1 MKDDWRIFRGT
12 EPPEWNPVP
21 PHDGLTRLPAPP
33 PWRRTPNAGKPV
45 KPAQPAFDPEAE
57 RVKGAPFRLKHDPSR
72 DKDGKQ
78 KDNVVQA
85 VNAALYLRR
94 PLLVTGAPGVGK
106 SSLAHA
112 VAYQLRMG
120 PVLKWPITSRATVKS
135 GLYEYDAVG
144 RLQDVDRKDL
154 GSYFRLGPLGTAL
167 YPTAWP
173 RVLLIDEVDKGDLDL
188 PNDLL
193 NVLEDGYFDIPEL
206 ARAKEQSVFVK
217 VHGSGLDAEIRGGR
231 VQCEQFPFI
240 VMTSN
245 GEREFPAPFLRR
257 CIRVTVPPPLE
268 SELKEI
274 VNAHIT
280 TQLEAASPGSVD
292 RMIKDFLVLQQ
303 QHRDVATDQLLNA
316 AYLVLGDGRSN
327 DEQPES
333 READESIE
341 TFKLLVKQ
349 LTTTEAT

>member
-1 MKDDWRIFRGT
+1 MKDWRIFRAGVLQDL
-12 EPPEWNPVP
+12 EGVP
-21 PHDGLTRLPAPP
+21 PHDGLTTLPAPP
-33 PWRRTPNAGKPV
+33 PWRRTSTTESPAKP
-45 KPAQPAFDPEAE
+45 PRPPFDDFQAEAL
-57 RVKGAPFRLKHDPSR
+57 KGAPIRLKDDP
-72 DKDGKQ
+72 KD
-78 KDNVVQA
+78 KDNVVRA
-85 VNAALYLRR
+85 INAALYLRR
-94 PLLVTGAPGVGK
+94 PLLVTGKPGVGK
-106 SSLAHA
+106 SSLAYA

-144 RLQDVDRKDL
+144 RLQDIDKKDL

-167 YPTAWP
+167 YPTTWP
-173 RVLLIDEVDKGDLDL
+173 RVLLIDEIDKGDLDL

-206 ARAKEQSVFVK
+206 ARAKEQTVRVK
-217 VHGSGLDAEIRGGR
+217 MHGPAKADGSSPQVEIINGH
-231 VQCEQFPFI
+231 VQSDQFPFI

-257 CIRVTVPPPLE
+257 CIRVTVPQPSLE
-268 SELKEI
+268 DLQQI
-274 VNAHIT
+274 VKAHLTKHLTGVPTTSVDAMIT
-280 TQLEAASPGSVD
+280 TF
-292 RMIKDFLVLQQ
+292 IQQ
-303 QHRDVATDQLLNA
+303 REGQDIATDQLLNA

-333 READESIE
+333 PQANESLE

-349 LTTTEAT
+349 LTTTDAT